1 MRERFSTVWQ
11 PVGPVQVSTLSRKV
25 PDLALALALG
35 RARRPGKPS
44 SSALLPYRRSV
55 AEEEEDNK
63 EKEEEV
69 EASDVSMDIED
80 EQAAL

>member
-1 MRERFSTVWQ
+1 M
-11 PVGPVQVSTLSRKV
+11 
-25 PDLALALALG
+25 ALALALG
-35 RARRPGKPS
+35 RARRPGMPS

-55 AEEEEDNK
+55 AEEEE

>member
-1 MRERFSTVWQ
+1 M
-11 PVGPVQVSTLSRKV
+11 
-25 PDLALALALG
+25 PDLALD
-35 RARRPGKPS
+35 RARRPGMPS
-44 SSALLPYRRSV
+44 SSALLPHRRSV
-55 AEEEEDNK
+55 AEEEEDNE

>member
-25 PDLALALALG
+25 PDLALG
-35 RARRPGKPS
+35 RARRPGMQS

-55 AEEEEDNK
+55 AEEEE

>member
-55 AEEEEDNK
+55 AEEEE

>member
-1 MRERFSTVWQ
+1 M
-11 PVGPVQVSTLSRKV
+11 VSDHWSNDAMVSMDRRGLILVLSPINTPAPWHLILIRTY
-25 PDLALALALG
+25 LFW
-35 RARRPGKPS
+35 
-44 SSALLPYRRSV
+44 SV
-55 AEEEEDNK
+55 AEEEEDNG

>member
-1 MRERFSTVWQ
+1 M
-11 PVGPVQVSTLSRKV
+11 
-25 PDLALALALG
+25 
-35 RARRPGKPS
+35 PS

-55 AEEEEDNK
+55 AEEEE

>member
-1 MRERFSTVWQ
+1 M
-11 PVGPVQVSTLSRKV
+11 
-25 PDLALALALG
+25 ALD
-35 RARRPGKPS
+35 RARRPGMPS
-44 SSALLPYRRSV
+44 SSALLPHRRSV
-55 AEEEEDNK
+55 AEEEEDK

>member
-25 PDLALALALG
+25 PDLALG
-35 RARRPGKPS
+35 RARRPGMPS

-55 AEEEEDNK
+55 AEEEEDNE

-69 EASDVSMDIED
+69 EVIDVSMDIED

>member
-1 MRERFSTVWQ
+1 MSPSEEFATLYPPYFYDFLPVPFFS
-11 PVGPVQVSTLSRKV
+11 GAS
-25 PDLALALALG
+25 
-35 RARRPGKPS
+35 
-44 SSALLPYRRSV
+44 
-55 AEEEEDNK
+55 

>member
-35 RARRPGKPS
+35 RARRPGMPS

-55 AEEEEDNK
+55 AEEEE